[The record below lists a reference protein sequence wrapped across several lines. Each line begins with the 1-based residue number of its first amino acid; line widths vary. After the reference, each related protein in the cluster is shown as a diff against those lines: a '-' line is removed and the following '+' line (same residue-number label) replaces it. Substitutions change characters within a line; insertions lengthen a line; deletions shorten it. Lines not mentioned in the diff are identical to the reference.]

1 MATKSKK
8 ITSSTIRESKGK
20 DLSPKWIDA
29 ETMSTDEFLRTFR
42 NSMDWYRLE
51 STGKELKPKV
61 ISWMSQN
68 EYDKETIAEFKK
80 TKDWRCHL
88 TMGSVASNLLK
99 GMPDS
104 HPNFNEGRKSSD
116 YLRNAIRKVL
126 VEGANDIDDEE
137 VTAVKSTVPVP
148 TIQDRVREVAFKM
161 TEEIEDAIE
170 SFAADP
176 ETFDAKQFKILN
188 LLKGKDAKAAHARI
202 IKDFYNRNLVEL
214 EEVPGTTDEDLKD
227 AYSHL
232 SKLQIKKITAFYQE
246 VIGACT
252 MLMQEAKVNKKPR
265 VKKAVPADKIVAKM
279 KYARTNEQMKL
290 VSINPVDIVGAQ
302 ELWVYNVKSR
312 KIGRYV
318 AEDMGGALSV
328 RGTSITGY
336 NELISVQKTLRKPLE
351 QLNDF
356 KSAGKIQLR
365 KFLDDIKAVD
375 IRLNGRISEDV
386 ILLKVQ

>member
-1 MATKSKK
+1 
-8 ITSSTIRESKGK
+8 
-20 DLSPKWIDA
+20 
-29 ETMSTDEFLRTFR
+29 
-42 NSMDWYRLE
+42 
-51 STGKELKPKV
+51 
-61 ISWMSQN
+61 
-68 EYDKETIAEFKK
+68 
-80 TKDWRCHL
+80 
-88 TMGSVASNLLK
+88 MGSVASNLLK

-137 VTAVKSTVPVP
+137 ATSVKSTVPVP

-170 SFAADP
+170 LFAADP
-176 ETFDAKQFKILN
+176 ETFDAKQFKVLN

-232 SKLQIKKITAFYQE
+232 TKSQLKKITAFYQE

-265 VKKAVPADKIVAKM
+265 IKKAVPADKIVSKL
-279 KYARTNEQMKL
+279 KYAKTNEQLKL
-290 VSINPVDIVGAQ
+290 VSVNPTDIVGAT

-312 KIGRYV
+312 KIGKYV
-318 AEDMGGALSV
+318 AEDMGGVLSV
-328 RGTSITGY
+328 KGTSIIGY
-336 NELISVQKTLRKPLE
+336 DANTSVQKTLRKPLE
-351 QLNDF
+351 QLNEF
-356 KSAGKIQLR
+356 KTAGKIQLR
-365 KFLDDIKAVD
+365 KFLNDIKAVD
-375 IRLNGRISEDV
+375 IKLNGRISEDV